1 MTFRNE
7 RLAPKISELFDILE
21 SDMEIGDYE
30 HADVILARLSKY
42 FHLFDDEHADY
53 YQYCQNE
60 VEVILGDTDDW
71 YDDDGDEYLFDFDGD
86 ALASAGFGVDENY

>member
-1 MTFRNE
+1 MTLRNE

-42 FHLFDDEHADY
+42 FHLFDDEHTDY

-60 VEVILGDTDDW
+60 IEIVLGDHHEWYSDEDD
-71 YDDDGDEYLFDFDGD
+71 YLFDWDGD
-86 ALASAGFGVDENY
+86 ALASAGFGADEDY